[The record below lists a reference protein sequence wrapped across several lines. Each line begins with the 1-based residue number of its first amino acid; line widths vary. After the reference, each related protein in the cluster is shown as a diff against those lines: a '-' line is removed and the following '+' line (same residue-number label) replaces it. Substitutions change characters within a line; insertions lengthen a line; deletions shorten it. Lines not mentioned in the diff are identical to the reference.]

1 MLYKISETALRQYR
15 AGAKQDKD
23 LPKDILEIKIN
34 CLIMS
39 VDIINT
45 RYIMCGKKYQ
55 FGKCQFEV
63 DREHRVRSITWS
75 DRDNLLKSEAEKLR
89 ENYKKFGL
97 NRKGNKFI
105 NKER

>member
-15 AGAKQDKD
+15 YGAKKDKD

-39 VDIINT
+39 VDIMNI
-45 RYIMCGKKYQ
+45 RYVVCGKKYQ

-63 DREHRVRSITWS
+63 DRENRVRSITWS
-75 DRDNLLKSEAEKLR
+75 NGDNLFKSEVKKLR

-97 NRKGNKFI
+97 NRNGNKFI
-105 NKER
+105 NKE

>member
-15 AGAKQDKD
+15 VGAKQDKD

-63 DREHRVRSITWS
+63 DGENRVRSITWS
-75 DRDNLLKSEAEKLR
+75 DGDNLLKSEAEKLR

-105 NKER
+105 NKE